1 MIEKLTP
8 ERFVFKQGLRWGMLE
23 LQQMLNSHKYT
34 SKQICSLVN
43 AILEDLELFME
54 YGGSNVTQEF
64 SPDNK
69 TCKLRPANYSFRTA
83 KAAQAIEILI
93 ETLKQNARF
102 QEDNK

>member
-23 LQQMLNSHKYT
+23 LQQMLDTHKYT
-34 SKQICSLVN
+34 TKQIRSLVN

-54 YGGSNVTQEF
+54 YGGLTVTQEF

-69 TCKLRPANYSFRTA
+69 TCKLRPPNYSFRTA
-83 KAAQAIEILI
+83 KAAEAIEILI
-93 ETLKQNARF
+93 ETLKQNTRF
-102 QEDNK
+102 

>member
-23 LQQMLNSHKYT
+23 LQQMLNRHKYT
-34 SKQICSLVN
+34 TKQIHSLVN
-43 AILEDLELFME
+43 AVLEDLELFME
-54 YGGSNVTQEF
+54 YGYTVTQEF

-93 ETLKQNARF
+93 ETLKKITRF
-102 QEDNK
+102 